1 MEIKKLLK
9 FVAIVAVLAF
19 IVYTIMNSS
28 ALIEA
33 FNEGYNRTRNK

>member
-9 FVAIVAVLAF
+9 FAAVVVVLAL
-19 IVYTIMNSS
+19 IVYVIMNSS
-28 ALIEA
+28 AFIDA

>member
-9 FVAIVAVLAF
+9 FVAVVAVLTF
-19 IVYTIMNSS
+19 IIYVIMNSS
-28 ALIEA
+28 AFIEA

>member
-19 IVYTIMNSS
+19 IVYVVTNSS
-28 ALIEA
+28 AFIEA